1 MRNALTIACLVMV
14 FAGCAAAP
22 AVPVTAIAAQE
33 LWRDHAFS
41 YDTALVLAN
50 KQDLFALDT
59 ALLATL
65 HASGMKGA
73 NTQQRV
79 DYLIAL
85 LFGPDRKSFPYAG
98 GQSTIGAVTWRT
110 GRGDCL
116 SLTVLAYSIARE
128 LNLTVQLQEVSVPQ
142 FYDRHGSLD
151 FVQGHINL
159 LVKNDARQHPASGAT
174 LSSSVVIDFEPQ
186 AGWLRAGTALSEES
200 ILARYYNNI
209 AAEHFA
215 KDNLILAYAWFK
227 AAILADA
234 NYAPGYS
241 NLAQLYKRKGFVD
254 SAERLLLHAIALNR
268 DDGIAVHSM
277 HQLLTAQGREAEAKK
292 YALILQAQREKNPY
306 YWLDIGR
313 NFLREE
319 RYAKAVGALEHA
331 ETLTAGFDEVHR
343 NLAIAYWRIGDIAN
357 AKKQLGVLAS
367 LIAPDKADAS
377 FAALSRKITNVPLN

>member
-1 MRNALTIACLVMV
+1 MRNALTIACLVLV

-22 AVPVTAIAAQE
+22 AVPVTAIAARE
-33 LWRDHAFS
+33 LWRDQAFS
-41 YDTALVLAN
+41 YDTTLVLAS

-59 ALLATL
+59 ALLAIL

-98 GQSTIGAVTWRT
+98 GQSTIGSVTWRT

-116 SLTVLAYSIARE
+116 SLTVLAYSIAKE
-128 LNLTVQLQEVSVPQ
+128 LNLPVQLQEVSVPQ

-200 ILARYYNNI
+200 VLAR
-209 AAEHFA
+209 
-215 KDNLILAYAWFK
+215 
-227 AAILADA
+227 
-234 NYAPGYS
+234 
-241 NLAQLYKRKGFVD
+241 
-254 SAERLLLHAIALNR
+254 
-268 DDGIAVHSM
+268 
-277 HQLLTAQGREAEAKK
+277 
-292 YALILQAQREKNPY
+292 
-306 YWLDIGR
+306 
-313 NFLREE
+313 
-319 RYAKAVGALEHA
+319 
-331 ETLTAGFDEVHR
+331 
-343 NLAIAYWRIGDIAN
+343 
-357 AKKQLGVLAS
+357 
-367 LIAPDKADAS
+367 
-377 FAALSRKITNVPLN
+377 